1 MFKIETRASQDTV
14 PTRGLFQSLRE
25 GLKRTRENL
34 LGGFSALLP
43 AGGAVDVSTLDGV
56 EECLLLADV
65 GVEATSELME
75 RLRARHRRARFPD
88 GETLYRAL
96 REEMI
101 ALLKPVAVP
110 LRIPED
116 RDSPYVLLLVGVNG
130 AGKTTTLGK
139 LAGRLIG
146 QGRDVILAAGD
157 TFRAAAVEQLQV
169 WGERLTAP
177 VIFQAAGADPA
188 SVIYDALAAAKARGA
203 EVLIADTAGRLH
215 TRENLMEEL
224 KKIRRVLAKLD
235 ATAPHEVLLVLDAT
249 TGQNALVQAEQFKAA
264 VGVSGIALTKM
275 DGTARGGILFAIA
288 RRLAIPIRF
297 LGVGEQAE
305 DLRDFDAVEF
315 VDALLGNRS
324 AGG

>member
-1 MFKIETRASQDTV
+1 MFKIKTRASQDTAA
-14 PTRGLFQSLRE
+14 TRGVFQSLRE

-34 LGGFSALLP
+34 LGGLSSLLP
-43 AGGAVDVSTLDGV
+43 AGRAVDASTLDGV

-88 GETLYRAL
+88 GEMLYGAL

-101 ALLKPVAVP
+101 ALLEPVAVP
-110 LRIPED
+110 LRIPEQ

-130 AGKTTTLGK
+130 AGKTTTLAK

-146 QGRDVILAAGD
+146 QGRDVMLAAGD

-169 WGERLTAP
+169 WGERLTVP
-177 VIFQAAGADPA
+177 VISQAAGADPA
-188 SVIYDALAAAKARGA
+188 SVIYDALAAAQARGA

>member
-1 MFKIETRASQDTV
+1 MFKIKTRASQDTV
-14 PTRGLFQSLRE
+14 ATRGMFQSLRE

-34 LGGFSALLP
+34 LGGLSSLLP
-43 AGGAVDVSTLDGV
+43 AGRAVDASTLDGV

-75 RLRARHRRARFPD
+75 RLRARHRRAKFPD
-88 GETLYRAL
+88 GETLYGAL

-101 ALLKPVAVP
+101 ALLEPVAVP
-110 LRIPED
+110 LRIPEQ

-130 AGKTTTLGK
+130 AGKTTTLAK

-169 WGERLTAP
+169 WGERLTVP
-177 VIFQAAGADPA
+177 VISQAAGADPA
-188 SVIYDALAAAKARGA
+188 SVIYDALAAAQARGA

-224 KKIRRVLAKLD
+224 KKIRRVLTKLD

-275 DGTARGGILFAIA
+275 DGTSRGGILLAIA

-315 VDALLGNRS
+315 VDALLGNRP